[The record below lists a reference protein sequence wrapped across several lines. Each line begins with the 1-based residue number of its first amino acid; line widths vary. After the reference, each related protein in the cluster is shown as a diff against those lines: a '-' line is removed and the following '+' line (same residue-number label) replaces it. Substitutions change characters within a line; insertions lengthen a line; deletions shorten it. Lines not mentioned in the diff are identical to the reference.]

1 MKIKVLPVGQ
11 LSTNCY
17 LLEDEQTGLAAVI
30 DPGDEAPGILSQIK
44 ADGVRVSLIL
54 LTHGHFDHV
63 LAVEALHAEFPEAKV
78 YIHAED
84 ARGAG
89 GHPIALADR
98 IAGLV
103 HYDQGDRLTL
113 GSLTVDVLHTPGH
126 SRGSVVLRVGGVLFT
141 GDTLFAGTC
150 GRTDLAGGDNVQ
162 MLASLKR
169 LSLLEGDY
177 QVLPG
182 HGEGST
188 LDRERSYNPYMAM
201 AART

>member
-17 LLEDEQTGLAAVI
+17 LLEDEQTALAAVI
-30 DPGDEAPGILSQIK
+30 DPGDEAQRILSQLK
-44 ADGVRVSLIL
+44 TDGVQVALIL

-63 LAVEALHAEFPEAKV
+63 LAVEEIARQFPDAKV
-78 YIHAED
+78 YIHADD

-98 IAGLV
+98 IAGLQP
-103 HYDQGDRLTL
+103 YDEGDNLTL
-113 GSLTVDVLHTPGH
+113 GSLTLDVLHTPGH

-141 GDTLFAGTC
+141 GDTLFSGTC
-150 GRTDLAGGDNVQ
+150 GRTDLPGGDYAQ

-188 LDRERSYNPYMAM
+188 LARERAYNPYMTLASK
-201 AART
+201 A

>member
-17 LLEDEQTGLAAVI
+17 LLEDEQTALAAVI
-30 DPGDEAPGILSQIK
+30 DPGDEAQRILSQIK
-44 ADGVRVSLIL
+44 TDGVQVALIL

-63 LAVEALHAEFPEAKV
+63 LAVEEIARQFPDAKV
-78 YIHAED
+78 YIHTGD

-98 IAGLV
+98 IAGLQT
-103 HYDQGDRLTL
+103 YDEGDSLTL
-113 GSLTVDVLHTPGH
+113 GNLTLDVLHTPGH

-150 GRTDLAGGDNVQ
+150 GRTDLPGGDYAQ

-188 LDRERSYNPYMAM
+188 LDRERAYNPYMTLAS
-201 AART
+201 RT